1 MTIIHLDR
9 APPVPQAGPENTEE
23 EESTH
28 KTTENKPEDDIEEE
42 GEISDASTLCVAFL
56 LLVV

>member
-28 KTTENKPEDDIEEE
+28 KTTENKPKDDIEEE
-42 GEISDASTLCVAFL
+42 EEISDA
-56 LLVV
+56 